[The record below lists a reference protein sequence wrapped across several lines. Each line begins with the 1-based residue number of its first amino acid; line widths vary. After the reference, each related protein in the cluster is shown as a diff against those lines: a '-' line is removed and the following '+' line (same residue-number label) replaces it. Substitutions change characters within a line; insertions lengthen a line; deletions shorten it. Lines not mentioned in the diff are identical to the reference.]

1 MRKKYQAGYEI
12 SLPETSDG
20 EEIYIAGA
28 KKEDG
33 VLKTAGGRVLGA
45 VAREKTL
52 KKAIEKAYALA
63 KNIKF
68 DNAYM
73 RSDIGKRALAAKTED

>member
-1 MRKKYQAGYEI
+1 MASDGYPKKYQSGYEI

-33 VLKTAGGRVLGA
+33 VLKKILY
-45 VAREKTL
+45 
-52 KKAIEKAYALA
+52 I
-63 KNIKF
+63 
-68 DNAYM
+68 
-73 RSDIGKRALAAKTED
+73 